1 MRKVNEKNEIT
12 KLENEKRKC
21 FGRHNK
27 GLIIG
32 KIVGVFK
39 ITYNKN
45 DGRKFYNA
53 RVRVE
58 RLTDDKYDIVPV
70 VIQGNMIKKKDIQ
83 KYLNKIIRVT
93 GEFRSFIRNGHKK
106 HFLYAKTFEIYDQ
119 EIPEESNLIFL
130 EGYLS
135 NVPMQ
140 KIIYEEKQKIAIFC
154 IAVHRSASEEKSDYI
169 NCVAWRDNAEYVS
182 AQCVGKKLR
191 LYGRMQS
198 RKHGKE
204 KKEVY
209 EVSVTE
215 IH

>member
-1 MRKVNEKNEIT
+1 MNEENEIT
-12 KLENEKRKC
+12 KLENEKRGC
-21 FGRHNK
+21 FGRYNK

-32 KIVGVFK
+32 EIDGDFK
-39 ITYNKN
+39 ITYNK

-70 VIQGNMIKKKDIQ
+70 VIQGNMMKNKNTQ

-135 NVPMQ
+135 NEPMQ
-140 KIIYEEKQKIAIFC
+140 KITYEEKQKIAVFC
-154 IAVHRSASEEKSDYI
+154 IAVHRNSSEEKSDYI
-169 NCVAWRDNAEYVS
+169 NCVAWRDNAEYVR
-182 AQCVGKKLR
+182 AQCVGQKLR